1 MTMSK
6 ASSSGNFS
14 GLQRFIRER
23 PPAERCEL
31 CSIELMPEHQHLIE
45 ASNRKIICSCDACSI
60 LFSGQAGMKYKRVP
74 RRVLALNGFQL
85 TDAQWEA
92 LMIPINMAFFFHS
105 EPLEKIV
112 ALYPS
117 PAGATESLL
126 SLDAWEDIETNNP
139 ILKSMETDVE
149 ALLVSRVDHI
159 HGQSTAQYFI
169 APIDE
174 CYKLV
179 GLIRA
184 NWKGFSGG
192 AEVWE
197 RIGQFFEQLKK
208 RARTV
213 GEAVGA

>member
-1 MTMSK
+1 MSD
-6 ASSSGNFS
+6 FS
-14 GLQRFIRER
+14 ALRRFIRER
-23 PPAERCEL
+23 PPVEQCEL
-31 CSIELMPEHQHLIE
+31 CSVELVPEHQHLIDP
-45 ASNRKIICSCDACSI
+45 AKRKIICACDACSI
-60 LFSGQAGMKYKRVP
+60 LFSGQGGTKYKRVP
-74 RRVLALNGFQL
+74 RRVLSLNEFRL

-105 EPLEKIV
+105 GSLEKIV

-126 SLDAWEDIETNNP
+126 SLSAWEDIEIDNP
-139 ILKSMETDVE
+139 ILKSMEADVE
-149 ALLVSRVDHI
+149 ALLVSRVDHM

-184 NWKGFSGG
+184 NWRGFSGG
-192 AEVWE
+192 TEVWE

-208 RARTV
+208 RARSV
-213 GEAVGA
+213 SEAVSA